1 MTDTDILH
9 SEQAPAQREGGHG
22 LRVRA
27 VLFEDSKARQVKT
40 RGRKHEPIFFDADQA
55 LRWPTL
61 ALWLVN
67 NANWPP
73 PVARSSKAR
82 LRHIQTMRATFG
94 HVVLLRIKFPELD
107 CFPLKSAA
115 TAAGARR
122 AVEADLKRFGGGL
135 LPAAWTVNVQLG
147 EHFGGA
153 HAHILLP
160 LTSLAPSWA
169 ALIDAAPHGRGGGM
183 ELDSRVHAVVIGKAT
198 ADLKRVAAYLSRDP
212 DGRLDTP
219 GTEAYFDALEAELLR
234 KAAKARRVRLG
245 WESGL
250 KGLPA
255 PSF

>member
-1 MTDTDILH
+1 MTDTGILQL
-9 SEQAPAQREGGHG
+9 ERAPAQRDGGHG

-27 VLFEDSKARQVKT
+27 VLFEDSKARQSKT
-40 RGRKHEPIFFDADQA
+40 RGRKHGQIFFDADQA

-82 LRHIQTMRATFG
+82 LRHIQAMRAAFG
-94 HVVLLRIKFPELD
+94 HVVLLRIKLPELD

-122 AVEADLKRFGGGL
+122 AVEANLTRLGGGS
-135 LPAAWTVNVQLG
+135 LPAAWTVNVQAG

-160 LTSLAPSWA
+160 LASLTSSWA
-169 ALIDAAPHGRGGGM
+169 TLIDAAPHGRGGGL
-183 ELDSRVHAVVIGKAT
+183 ELDSRVHAVVLGKT
-198 ADLKRVAAYLSRDP
+198 ALDSERTASYLSRDP

-219 GTEAYFDALEAELLR
+219 GTAAYFDALEAELLR